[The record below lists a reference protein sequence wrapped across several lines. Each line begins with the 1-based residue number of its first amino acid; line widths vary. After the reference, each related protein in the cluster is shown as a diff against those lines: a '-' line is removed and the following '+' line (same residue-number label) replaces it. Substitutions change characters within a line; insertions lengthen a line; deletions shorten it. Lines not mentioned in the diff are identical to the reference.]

1 MQEPSVKALFPT
13 LLQTFNFEPPDGLIE
28 RCYDVQNKQKYTARQ
43 RSNRLGFQS
52 NVIPFVELTP
62 VRKYIDEHTITGK
75 LKHGRAWVN
84 INPLGGYNVQHT
96 HPNSDYTF
104 VYYLTDSTVEIVL
117 NHPHQFEQFNHA
129 VSVDE
134 QYGRQYGLS
143 SIHKIKPKRGDILMF
158 PSYVPHHVESNTV
171 SRDRISISWNSDV
184 YSLRGP
190 QSWAEKVG

>member
-1 MQEPSVKALFPT
+1 MSQPSVKPLFPS

-28 RCYDVQNKQKYTARQ
+28 RCYDVQNKQKYNARQ

-52 NVIPFVELTP
+52 NLIPFVELTP
-62 VRKYIDEHTITGK
+62 IRKYIDEHTITSK

-84 INPLGGYNVQHT
+84 INPLGGYNVAHT

-104 VYYLTDSTVEIVL
+104 VYYVTESAVPIVL
-117 NHPHQFEQFNHA
+117 SHPHQFEQFNHA
-129 VSVDE
+129 ASVDE
-134 QYGRQYGLS
+134 KYGKDYVLS
-143 SIHKIKPKRGDILMF
+143 MHKIYPKRGDILMF

-171 SRDRISISWNSDV
+171 SQDRISISWNSDV

>member
-1 MQEPSVKALFPT
+1 
-13 LLQTFNFEPPDGLIE
+13 
-28 RCYDVQNKQKYTARQ
+28 
-43 RSNRLGFQS
+43 
-52 NVIPFVELTP
+52 
-62 VRKYIDEHTITGK
+62 
-75 LKHGRAWVN
+75 
-84 INPLGGYNVQHT
+84 
-96 HPNSDYTF
+96 
-104 VYYLTDSTVEIVL
+104 LTDSTVEIVL

-184 YSLRGP
+184 YNLRGP

>member
-84 INPLGGYNVQHT
+84 INPIGGYNVGHI
-96 HPNSDYTF
+96 HPNSDYTC
-104 VYYLTDSTVEIVL
+104 VYYLTETTVPIVL
-117 NHPHQFEQFNHA
+117 THPHQCEQFNHQ
-129 VSVDE
+129 VSIKHDVIQ
-134 QYGRQYGLS
+134 QYNMGA
-143 SIHKIKPKRGDILMF
+143 IEKIKPKIGDILLF
-158 PSYVPHHVESNTV
+158 PSYVPHHVESNNV
-171 SRDRISISWNSDV
+171 SRDRISISWNIDTEIC
-184 YSLRGP
+184 RGRK
-190 QSWAEKVG
+190 EKRLL